1 MHCKHTMVKKTGS
14 EQVKAPYTGMQKM
27 YPEYPGYYVYDAQL
41 FLEQGKDYELRI
53 DEVHETAEVFINGNS
68 LGMKVQ
74 RPYTYTIPARFVQEK
89 NAIRIEVATTLE
101 RKVKAIGGELW
112 AMSAPGPLS
121 PTGIVGNVKIYTK

>member
-1 MHCKHTMVKKTGS
+1 M
-14 EQVKAPYTGMQKM
+14 
-27 YPEYPGYYVYDAQL
+27 YDAQL